1 MTYEKKK
8 IIVSSLRPLEQLM
21 LLWIDFFE
29 QSRSQ
34 PMSDIATNES
44 MQYLI

>member
-1 MTYEKKK
+1 MKRKNNSIFFKMETINVVMDRSFLNNLE
-8 IIVSSLRPLEQLM
+8 VS
-21 LLWIDFFE
+21 
-29 QSRSQ
+29 